1 MKKWPRNHTSGIKQ
15 SGKKMM
21 SGGTHTTKWEGSKER
36 VPPHGPDKQ
45 EEQPSLQETQANSPW
60 KKGMQKCKRKKIL
73 KQWKY
78 PRGDTTTFGKKEK
91 NNR

>member
-21 SGGTHTTKWEGSKER
+21 GGGTHTTKWEDSKER

-45 EEQPSLQETQANSPW
+45 EEQPSLQETQTNSPW
-60 KKGMQKCKRKKIL
+60 KNGKRKKL
-73 KQWKY
+73 KQWKSSK
-78 PRGDTTTFGKKEK
+78 RRHNNLWKKGK

>member
-45 EEQPSLQETQANSPW
+45 EEQPSLQETQTNSPW
-60 KKGMQKCKRKKIL
+60 KKGKRKKKL
-73 KQWKY
+73 KQWKSSK
-78 PRGDTTTFGKKEK
+78 RRHNNLWKKGK